1 MSVEDKAKM
10 ILLREGSQGTP
21 QEHYEELPCSPSW
34 PSSQFLFFPS
44 QGQEVAQ
51 WFFGSGMA
59 ERSLITWVR
68 TELLK
73 GDSCFL
79 DIGAHVGTFT
89 IACAPRTVRTYAFE
103 CSPRTFCYLAAN
115 VALHDLCDRVT
126 LFNCALG
133 DQTAKV
139 DYIQRSGDGGTSG
152 IKELSSRDEAFLR
165 QPVDVKRLDDLSLD
179 FPAEIGVVKIDVE
192 GAELEVIR
200 GSRETLRK
208 NGYPPIVFES
218 WGQWKTDVDAA
229 GLRSE
234 LFSEISSLGYA
245 IHELRGLHFDTFL
258 AVHPSDP
265 SRRGEIESLLAK
277 INFQNGL

>member
-1 MSVEDKAKM
+1 M

-21 QEHYEELPCSPSW
+21 HEHYEELPCSPSW

-44 QGQEVAQ
+44 QGREVAR

-59 ERSLITWVR
+59 ERPLISWLR

-73 GDSCFL
+73 GGSCFV
-79 DIGAHVGTFT
+79 DIGAHVGTYT

-133 DQTAKV
+133 DQTSKV
-139 DYIQRSGDGGTSG
+139 DYIQRSGDGGGNG
-152 IKELSSRDEAFLR
+152 IKELSANDVAFSR
-165 QPVDVKRLDDLSLD
+165 QSVDVKRLDDLSLD
-179 FPAEIGVVKIDVE
+179 YPAGIGVVKIDVE
-192 GAELEVIR
+192 GAEVEVIR

-208 NGYPPIVFES
+208 NGYPPLVFES
-218 WGQWKTDVDAA
+218 WGHWKTDVDTV

-245 IHELRGLHFDTFL
+245 IHELRAFHFDTFL

-265 SRRGEIESLLAK
+265 SRRNEIELLLERAH
-277 INFQNGL
+277 FSSGL